1 MLNRYFRRIENLP
14 LLLSITGEVVGFLK
28 RIENPSIE
36 KVLHDVNVLKFVL
49 PNDLTIEPEQEII
62 YKNSRYKVTKVVQ
75 SRVGRKITEVEAMSA
90 FIELNDKRVKKI
102 EFVGLSL
109 EAALNKLLAG
119 TGWTVGSVPVDSQ
132 THSMSEENQTVL
144 YLIWLLATL
153 AGYEVDF
160 DTVNKKVNFVEK
172 IGKETS
178 FIFRYRKNIK
188 EIKKTVTPVQATVIY
203 PYGRGGLTIGSVN
216 NGQEYLEDY
225 SWYTDMGV
233 PLDEAKKRFRKEYV
247 WEDERFIYAGT
258 LMRAA
263 QDKLRELS
271 RPQIAYE
278 TSVSDINAGE
288 LDIGDYCWV
297 IDEELGI
304 RLKVRVVR
312 LEQYP
317 GQEWNNKIEFNYLI
331 PGLTDTINTGST
343 AQSSRGEQLIL
354 VKNQSDL
361 TIDSNYSTVLEM
373 NITSYAS
380 TNLQCG
386 LTLVGQASATSAI
399 IHAYLTF
406 NGNRVGPY
414 IRQSVNGWATIG
426 VPFILA
432 QIPEGSGTLALLI
445 KIESGT
451 FSIANGDA
459 ELFVKGE
466 NLFGG
471 TTSDLPRASVVEE
484 VTYGN
489 LTVSE
494 NVVVTLKEASDREK
508 FAKMANYPNYSNKPT
523 QSDVDNF
530 IDNVYATNKIFKVIG
545 LSSTYLYVF
554 TTSGSYIDVDTVNK
568 KITSD
573 GTMYS
578 CESGNPNRSRG
589 TLVDWSSQSGDV
601 VVYETYTRE

>member
-36 KVLHDVNVLKFVL
+36 KVLHDANVLKFVL

-62 YKNSRYKVTKVVQ
+62 FKNNRYKVSKVVQ

-109 EAALNKLLAG
+109 EVALNKILAG
-119 TGWTVGSVPVDSQ
+119 AGWTVGSVPVDSQ

-144 YLIWLLATL
+144 YLIRLLATL
-153 AGYEVDF
+153 SGYEVDF
-160 DTVNKKVNFVEK
+160 DTLNKKVNFVTR
-172 IGKETS
+172 IGKETT

-225 SWYTDMGV
+225 SWYTNLGV
-233 PLDEAKKRFRKEYV
+233 PLAEAKKRFRKEYV

-263 QDKLRELS
+263 QDKLHELS

-278 TSVSDINAGE
+278 TSVIDVDAGD
-288 LDIGDYCWV
+288 LDVGDYCWV

-331 PGLTDTINTGST
+331 PGLKDSYETYSGSSTTSESDMALVTNENDISIGTNYTTALEMSFSTYAPTNMQVGLVLVGTASTD
-343 AQSSRGEQLIL
+343 LIL
-354 VKNQSDL
+354 DGHFDIAGQKVGVPIRQKVFAGN
-361 TIDSNYSTVLEM
+361 
-373 NITSYAS
+373 NIIS
-380 TNLQCG
+380 
-386 LTLVGQASATSAI
+386 
-399 IHAYLTF
+399 LTF
-406 NGNRVGPY
+406 LL
-414 IRQSVNGWATIG
+414 T
-426 VPFILA
+426 
-432 QIPEGSGTLALLI
+432 QIQEGSDFLRLFLKTN
-445 KIESGT
+445 SGT
-451 FSIANGDA
+451 FTVSKNESQLYIIGRNLLGGVSA
-459 ELFVKGE
+459 E
-466 NLFGG
+466 
-471 TTSDLPRASVVEE
+471 LPRANVVEE
-484 VTYGN
+484 VEFITPIIGEN
-489 LTVSE
+489 RMVTKQIPIKRGISE
-494 NVVVTLKEASDREK
+494 NVA
-508 FAKMANYPNYSNKPT
+508 YSM
-523 QSDVDNF
+523 
-530 IDNVYATNKIFKVIG
+530 
-545 LSSTYLYVF
+545 
-554 TTSGSYIDVDTVNK
+554 IDVTENVTV
-568 KITSD
+568 
-573 GTMYS
+573 
-578 CESGNPNRSRG
+578 E
-589 TLVDWSSQSGDV
+589 LEEV
-601 VVYETYTRE
+601 